1 MSLLR
6 SFGFAFAGLWHSIN
20 YERNM
25 RIHLVATAYVL
36 VFSLF
41 FPLSA
46 AEYAILFVLIGL
58 VLALELLNTA
68 LEAAADV
75 ITKERNPYIKIM
87 KDAAA
92 GAVLI
97 AAMASVAVAAVIFW
111 KPEGFVNL
119 YSFFI
124 GQPLWFLLLGVG
136 TVLSLLF
143 IYRSPMQIAAHFKNK

>member
-6 SFGFAFAGLWHSIN
+6 SFGFAFAGIWHSIN

-25 RIHLVATAYVL
+25 RIHLTAAAYVL

-41 FPLSA
+41 FSLSA

-75 ITKERNPYIKIM
+75 ITKERNRYIKIM

-124 GQPLWFLLLGVG
+124 GQPLWFLPLGAG

-143 IYRSPMQIAAHFKNK
+143 IYRSPMQIAANFKKK